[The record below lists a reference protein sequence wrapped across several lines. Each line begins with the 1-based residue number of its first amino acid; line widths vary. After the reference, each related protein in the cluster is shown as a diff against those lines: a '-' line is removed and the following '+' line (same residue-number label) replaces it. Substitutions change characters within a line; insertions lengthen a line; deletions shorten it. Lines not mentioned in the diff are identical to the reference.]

1 MSVSVGFHDMDDP
14 FAPPRGHPWNRVSP
28 CLARMRRTILVAG
41 GVPAVAVVAV
51 VCGTASTTAAVAVA
65 VAGAVVLVVGWG
77 SIGRNLRSWGY
88 AERTEDFVVTH
99 GAMFKKLTVVPYGRM
114 QLVDVEA
121 GPIERTFGVVSVK
134 LHTAAATTDAKV
146 CGLTPDVAAA
156 MRDRLT
162 QLGEA
167 HASGL

>member
-1 MSVSVGFHDMDDP
+1 
-14 FAPPRGHPWNRVSP
+14 VSP
-28 CLARMRRTILVAG
+28 RLARMRRTVL
-41 GVPAVAVVAV
+41 
-51 VCGTASTTAAVAVA
+51 
-65 VAGAVVLVVGWG
+65 LVVGVPVGGAIVFGGASAAAALGIVLGVAAACALVLAWM

-88 AERTEDFVVTH
+88 VERADDLVVTH
-99 GAMFKKLTVVPYGRM
+99 GALFKKLTVVPYGRM

-121 GPIERTFGVVSVK
+121 GPIERSFGLVSVK

-146 CGLTPDVAAA
+146 CGLVPSVAAA
-156 MRDRLT
+156 LRDRLT

>member
-1 MSVSVGFHDMDDP
+1 MEGP
-14 FAPPRGHPWNRVSP
+14 FAPPADQSWRRVSP
-28 CLARMRRTILVAG
+28 RLARMRRT
-41 GVPAVAVVAV
+41 
-51 VCGTASTTAAVAVA
+51 
-65 VAGAVVLVVGWG
+65 VLVVVGAPVVTALALACAAASSTLAVAAAAVGAVLIVLCWV

-88 AERTEDFVVTH
+88 VERADDLLVTH
-99 GAMFKKLTVVPYGRM
+99 GALFKKLTVVPYGRM

-121 GPIERTFGVVSVK
+121 GPLERSFGLVSVK

-146 CGLTPDVAAA
+146 CGLTPDTASGL
-156 MRDRLT
+156 RDRLT

>member
-1 MSVSVGFHDMDDP
+1 MDGP
-14 FAPPRGHPWNRVSP
+14 FDPPRDHPWSRVSP
-28 CLARMRRTILVAG
+28 RLARMRRTELLVAG
-41 GVPAVAVVAV
+41 TPVVAVVAV
-51 VCGTASTTAAVAVA
+51 TSGSASP
-65 VAGAVVLVVGWG
+65 VAGVILGAAGVILLGWG
-77 SIGRNLRSWGY
+77 WISIGRNLRSWGY
-88 AERTEDFVVTH
+88 AERADDLMVTH

-121 GPIERTFGVVSVK
+121 GPIERSFGVVSVK

-146 CGLTPDVAAA
+146 CGLTPDIAGEL
-156 MRDRLT
+156 RDRLT

>member
-1 MSVSVGFHDMDDP
+1 MDSP
-14 FAPPRGHPWNRVSP
+14 FDPPREHPWSRVSP
-28 CLARMRRTILVAG
+28 RLARMRRVMLLAA
-41 GVPAVAVVAV
+41 GVPMVAAVASASASASAAAGEAVAVF
-51 VCGTASTTAAVAVA
+51 G
-65 VAGAVVLVVGWG
+65 VVLLAVSWFA
-77 SIGRNLRSWGY
+77 IGRNLRSWGY
-88 AERTEDFVVTH
+88 VERTDDLLVTH

-121 GPIERTFGVVSVK
+121 GPVERSFGLVSVK

-146 CGLTPDVAAA
+146 CGLTPGVAAQL
-156 MRDRLT
+156 RDRLT

>member
-1 MSVSVGFHDMDDP
+1 MS
-14 FAPPRGHPWNRVSP
+14 PR
-28 CLARMRRTILVAG
+28 LARMRRSVL
-41 GVPAVAVVAV
+41 
-51 VCGTASTTAAVAVA
+51 
-65 VAGAVVLVVGWG
+65 LVVGVPVGGAIVFGGASAAPALGIVLGVAAACALVLAWM

-88 AERTEDFVVTH
+88 VERADDLVVTH
-99 GAMFKKLTVVPYGRM
+99 GALFKKLTVVPYGRM

-121 GPIERTFGVVSVK
+121 GPIERTFGLVSVK

-146 CGLTPDVAAA
+146 CGLVPSVATAL
-156 MRDRLT
+156 RDRLT

>member
-1 MSVSVGFHDMDDP
+1 MDGP
-14 FAPPRGHPWNRVSP
+14 FAAPPDAPWNRVSP
-28 CLARMRRTILVAG
+28 RLARMRRTELLVAG
-41 GVPAVAVVAV
+41 TPVVAGV
-51 VCGTASTTAAVAVA
+51 AAACALAST
-65 VAGAVVLVVGWG
+65 VAGIAVGVVGVVLMVLGWI

-88 AERTEDFVVTH
+88 VERTDDLVVTH
-99 GAMFKKLTVVPYGRM
+99 GAMFKRLTVVPYGRM

-121 GPIERTFGVVSVK
+121 GPIERSFGLVSVK

-146 CGLTPDVAAA
+146 CGLTPVIAGQL
-156 MRDRLT
+156 RDRLT

>member
-1 MSVSVGFHDMDDP
+1 MAPARDP
-14 FAPPRGHPWNRVSP
+14 FDSPAGQGWQRVSP
-28 CLARMRRTILVAG
+28 RLARMRRTVLLVV
-41 GVPAVAVVAV
+41 GVPVTGAIVFGGAAAGAALGIVLAVVAV
-51 VCGTASTTAAVAVA
+51 CA
-65 VAGAVVLVVGWG
+65 LLLGWM

-88 AERTEDFVVTH
+88 VERADDLVVTH
-99 GAMFKKLTVVPYGRM
+99 GALFKKLTVVPYGRM

-121 GPIERTFGVVSVK
+121 GPIERSFGLVSVK

-146 CGLTPDVAAA
+146 CGLVPSVADAL
-156 MRDRLT
+156 RDRLT